1 MVAAFVL
8 TQMALSGGWADAQAL
23 HGALHAIAGVKT
35 VHFLTGPTDILIFV
49 EVADQSALMD
59 SLGKIRSVKGVV
71 STDTRIVLPM

>member
-8 TQMALSGGWADAQAL
+8 TQMALSGGWTDAHAL
-23 HGALHAIAGVKT
+23 HSALHAVAGVKT

-59 SLGKIRSVKGVV
+59 SLGKIRAVKGVT
-71 STDTRIVLPM
+71 STDTRMVLPM